1 MKIFN
6 IALLFTFLGLVVA
19 SCSSDTTVT
28 EDPVSQ
34 SDTPTDEDSDGEAED
49 DPDMDGDSNDDMDG
63 NMDDGMGDDT
73 SSTDFMNL
81 PVPVQLDN
89 GMEWEFQDFSD
100 DFEYEAPAGNLGSEF
115 DANWYPRYHNAWLGP
130 GRTEWDPTFPYV
142 TNGMLHIPARKKQ
155 GTDKINMGI
164 ITNKTRIQY
173 PVYIETR
180 AKLMNSVLAN
190 AAWLLSP
197 DDTQEI
203 DFLEAYGA
211 SFSESASNPDHSW
224 FAERIHVSH
233 HVFIRQPFTDW
244 QPSDSGAWYRDGTL
258 WREEFHTYG
267 VYWRDPWHL
276 EYYIDGQLVRT
287 VSGRD
292 QIDPVFHTNSV
303 NPGDTSNDTRTGLS
317 KEMDIIIDAE
327 DHEWR
332 SNPQPGFE
340 LNTPTDNELAN
351 EANNTF
357 LVDWIRIF
365 KPVSSQ

>member
-1 MKIFN
+1 MKLNYVFVLLLSITM
-6 IALLFTFLGLVVA
+6 IA
-19 SCSSDTTVT
+19 CSSTSV
-28 EDPVSQ
+28 ESEEEPVSQ
-34 SDTPTDEDSDGEAED
+34 NPVD
-49 DPDMDGDSNDDMDG
+49 DPNPEPDPDPD
-63 NMDDGMGDDT
+63 
-73 SSTDFMNL
+73 STDDNDFSTL

-100 DFEYEAPAGNLGSEF
+100 DFEYEAPAGNLGAEF
-115 DANWYPRYHNAWLGP
+115 DANWYPRYHNSWLGP
-130 GRTEWDPTFPYV
+130 GLTEWDPNFPFV
-142 TNGMLHIPARKKQ
+142 TNGMLHIPARRKS
-155 GTDKINMGI
+155 GSDKINMGI
-164 ITNKTRIQY
+164 ITNKTRIQF

-180 AKLMNSVLAN
+180 AKIMNSVLAN
-190 AAWLLSP
+190 GAWLLSE

-211 SFSESASNPDHSW
+211 SFSESANADHSW
-224 FAERIHVSH
+224 FAERMHISH
-233 HVFIRQPFTDW
+233 HVFIREPFADW
-244 QPSDSGAWYRDGTL
+244 QPTDNGSWYTDGATL

-292 QIDPVFHTNSV
+292 QIDPLFHTNSV
-303 NPGDTSNDTRTGLS
+303 NPGDTSSDTRTGLS

-327 DHEWR
+327 DQDWR
-332 SNPQPGFE
+332 SDPQPGFL

-365 KPVSSQ
+365 KPVETQN

>member
-1 MKIFN
+1 MKI
-6 IALLFTFLGLVVA
+6 IKIGILLLILGLIA
-19 SCSSDTTVT
+19 TACSSDSSTP

-34 SDTPTDEDSDGEAED
+34 PTDNP
-49 DPDMDGDSNDDMDG
+49 DPDAGDDGDDGNDDDMDQDS
-63 NMDDGMGDDT
+63 NT
-73 SSTDFMNL
+73 NDFRNI
-81 PVPVQLDN
+81 PVPVQLES

-100 DFEYEAPAGNLGSEF
+100 DFEYEAPAGNLGPDF
-115 DANWYPRYHNAWLGP
+115 DANWYPRYHNSWLGP
-130 GRTEWDPTFPYV
+130 GRTEWDPNLPYV
-142 TNGMLHIPARKKQ
+142 TNGMLHIPARKKP
-155 GTDKINMGI
+155 GTDKINIGI
-164 ITNKTRIQY
+164 VTGRTRVQF

-180 AKLMNSVLAN
+180 AKIMNSVLSN

-211 SFSESASNPDHSW
+211 SFSESANDDHSW
-224 FAERIHVSH
+224 FALRAHISH
-233 HVFIRQPFTDW
+233 HVFIREPFTDW
-244 QPSDSGAWYRDGTL
+244 QPTDTGSWYTDNETL

-287 VSGRD
+287 VSGMNS
-292 QIDPVFHTNSV
+292 IDPVFHTNSV
-303 NPGDTSNDTRTGLS
+303 NPGDSSNDTRTGLS

-327 DHEWR
+327 DHTWR
-332 SNPQPGFE
+332 SDPQPGFP
-340 LNTPTDNELAN
+340 LHTPTDNELAN
-351 EANNTF
+351 QDDNTF